1 MTRPWADYPHIRIY
15 SSIME
20 DEKFDNVR
28 DNDAAFAWYVRL
40 LFIAH
45 AAYPA
50 PGYLPRV
57 PRKVLA
63 TLQDA
68 GLIAVSGSRFTMSG
82 VAKERSE
89 VADLGHRAGG
99 TVRAATAER
108 DESGR
113 FVPSAGPQLVQ
124 RAGPAEKPSDS
135 TYVYVQDYDG
145 RDDVEAY
152 VEVRR
157 RAPTQGQRRVM
168 DNIIARHDANGPKW
182 AADIIRAHPHDPI
195 GALIEADNRWR
206 DQRKAEVIAEE
217 RRAESEKKRRR
228 AETQGW
234 LQDFKKAYED
244 RYGPGEAE
252 AEKVPA

>member
-1 MTRPWADYPHIRIY
+1 MTRSWADYPHIRIY
-15 SSIME
+15 SSVME

-45 AAYPA
+45 AAHPA

-113 FVPSAGPQLVQ
+113 FVPSAGPPLDQ
-124 RAGPAEKPSDS
+124 RAGPATSSSDG
-135 TYVYVQDYDG
+135 TYVYVQDDDG
-145 RDDVEAY
+145 RDDIEAY

-157 RAPTQGQRRVM
+157 RAPTPGQRRVL
-168 DNIIARHDANGPKW
+168 DNVLARHDVTGPKW
-182 AADIIRAHPHDPI
+182 AADIIRANPHDPI
-195 GALIEADNRWR
+195 GAVIEADNRWR
-206 DQRKAEVIAEE
+206 LQRKIEAVTEERKAEV
-217 RRAESEKKRRR
+217 KKRGIRDPF
-228 AETQGW
+228 
-234 LQDFKKAYED
+234 LQDLAKALARPDEEVYA
-244 RYGPGEAE
+244 P
-252 AEKVPA
+252 EKVPA

>member
-1 MTRPWADYPHIRIY
+1 MTRSWADYPHVRIY
-15 SSIME
+15 SSVME

-40 LFIAH
+40 LFVAH
-45 AAYPA
+45 AAHPA

-68 GLIAVSGSRFTMSG
+68 GLIAVNGSRFTMSG
-82 VAKERSE
+82 VATERSE

-113 FVPSAGPQLVQ
+113 FAPAAGPPLDQ
-124 RAGPAEKPSDS
+124 RAGPAPSSSDG
-135 TYVYVQDYDG
+135 TYVYDVQDYDG
-145 RDDVEAY
+145 RDDIEAY

-157 RAPTQGQRRVM
+157 RAPTPGQRKVL
-168 DNIIARHDANGPKW
+168 DNVLARHDVNGAKW
-182 AADIIRAHPHDPI
+182 AADIIRANPHDPI
-195 GALIEADNRWR
+195 GAVIEADNRWR
-206 DQRKAEVIAEE
+206 LQRKIEAVTEERKAEV
-217 RRAESEKKRRR
+217 KKRGLRDP
-228 AETQGW
+228 
-234 LQDFKKAYED
+234 LQQELAKAYVE
-244 RYGPGEAE
+244 RYGEPESH
-252 AEKVPA
+252 VPEPVVA